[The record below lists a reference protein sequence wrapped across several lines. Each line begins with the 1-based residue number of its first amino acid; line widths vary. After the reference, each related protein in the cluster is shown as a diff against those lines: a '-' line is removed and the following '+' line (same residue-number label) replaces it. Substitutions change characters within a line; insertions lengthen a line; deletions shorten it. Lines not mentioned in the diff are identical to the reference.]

1 MMTERYE
8 LAVERIGRIIEEE
21 TVAET
26 YRPYFQKT
34 AKFVGMLCEL
44 KEELESG
51 VTGNLRFRNFRK
63 ETVGCMKIFCLKIMM
78 RATLIRL
85 MP

>member
-44 KEELESG
+44 K
-51 VTGNLRFRNFRK
+51 
-63 ETVGCMKIFCLKIMM
+63 
-78 RATLIRL
+78 
-85 MP
+85 